1 MRKILLSFFISIG
14 TIVACSQPKEATY
27 TKEQQEFCIN
37 TFKLYLDVDKE
48 RVEESQEFIKLLLK
62 HMEGSNGE
70 TLRWYQANIAHI
82 DSVMHH
88 CINLAEREKDKE
100 LLNVLEKERMNIVAH
115 PNNTVDNE
123 WQLHSVL
130 ALLYAKHCEDDKE
143 YWTKLAELGEW
154 SRMHIEAHQG
164 KSHPLYKQVLN
175 ELIQIYDTLG
185 NQSKKLEIEKTMC
198 SFIETQENEY

>member
-1 MRKILLSFFISIG
+1 MLLALS
-14 TIVACSQPKEATY
+14 ACSQPKKAEATF

-48 RVEESQEFIKLLLK
+48 RAEISQKFLKLLAK
-62 HMEGSNGE
+62 HSDMNDTEE
-70 TLRWYQANIAHI
+70 WHQANLAHI
-82 DSVMHH
+82 DSVMHR
-88 CINLAEREKDKE
+88 CINLVKREEDKK
-100 LLNVLEKERMNIVAH
+100 LLDVLEKERMNIIAH

-130 ALLYAKHCEDDKE
+130 ALLYTKYCENDKA

-154 SRMHIEAHQG
+154 SRMHIEAYQMNG

-175 ELIQIYDTLG
+175 ELVQIYDTLD
-185 NQSKKLEIEKTMC
+185 NQSKKLEIEKR
-198 SFIETQENEY
+198 FAEIANHE